1 MCTQLNIN
9 IYILIIYLENHI
21 AIFFGQNAFF
31 LFFVDYGFLPNTVFF
46 QHTGTFFFQHD
57 EKIRVYYGLAPL
69 RASNTNPNTHMVIFL
84 GHYGVYP

>member
-1 MCTQLNIN
+1 MNLHLSMF
-9 IYILIIYLENHI
+9 IYIYLENHI

-31 LFFVDYGFLPNTVFF
+31 LFFCRLRVFAKYGIFPTYGYVFF
-46 QHTGTFFFQHD
+46 QQHV